1 MRQEIQA
8 AHGRIRGWVRE
19 TPVMAMQAG
28 AFGVNARMSLKLE
41 CLQVAGSFKPR
52 GAFNQMLRGGLPAA
66 GVVAASGGNHGAAV
80 AYAARRVGTRAEIF
94 VPGISPAAKR
104 AVIERQ
110 GAELHV
116 IPGQY
121 MNAYEACQQRAAET
135 GALLI
140 HAYDQPA
147 TVEGQGTLALEWE
160 QQQPDLDTVLV
171 AVGGGGLIAGIAAWF
186 ERRVRVVAVEP
197 EMCPALHDA
206 LRAGEPVDAAVGGMA
221 ADSLGARR
229 IGSIAFEMSRQFVDR
244 SVLVS
249 ESAIRDAQAA
259 LWREVR
265 VAAEP
270 GAAVSLAALMS
281 GVYVPAP
288 DEHVGVLVCGGNVAL
303 DSLQ

>member
-1 MRQEIQA
+1 
-8 AHGRIRGWVRE
+8 
-19 TPVMAMQAG
+19 
-28 AFGVNARMSLKLE
+28 
-41 CLQVAGSFKPR
+41 
-52 GAFNQMLRGGLPAA
+52 
-66 GVVAASGGNHGAAV
+66 
-80 AYAARRVGTRAEIF
+80 
-94 VPGISPAAKR
+94 
-104 AVIERQ
+104 
-110 GAELHV
+110 
-116 IPGQY
+116 
-121 MNAYEACQQRAAET
+121 
-135 GALLI
+135 
-140 HAYDQPA
+140 
-147 TVEGQGTLALEWE
+147 
-160 QQQPDLDTVLV
+160 
-171 AVGGGGLIAGIAAWF
+171 
-186 ERRVRVVAVEP
+186 
-197 EMCPALHDA
+197 MCPALHDA